1 MEERSETNREAA
13 RRKKG
18 TSASY
23 IDRDNEARAKRAQ
36 HASPSADPNDGDPAD
51 LRRRGDRKGG
61 STSSSG

>member
-1 MEERSETNREAA
+1 MEQRSETNREAA

-23 IDRDNEARAKRAQ
+23 IDRDNEARAKRAKD
-36 HASPSADPNDGDPAD
+36 ASPQPDGNSGDPAD
-51 LRRRGDRKGG
+51 LRTRGDRKGG

>member
-1 MEERSETNREAA
+1 MEQRSETNREAA

-23 IDRDNEARAKRAQ
+23 IDRDNEAKAKRSQ
-36 HASPSADPNDGDPAD
+36 HTAPKPDGNAGDPAD

-61 STSSSG
+61 STSSG